1 MSVEGLRQDGNR
13 LLVPMLDADGVLWNL
28 QAIAP
33 DGSKRFAVGGRQAGL
48 FCLLGDPGPVM
59 LIGEGFATC
68 AAARRAT
75 GYAAAVAFSAANMT
89 ATAQAMALAYPD
101 ADLVIL
107 ADDDAHLVDHPTI
120 GKNIGLEAARAAALA
135 VGGRLAIPPR
145 EDDAA

>member
-1 MSVEGLRQDGNR
+1 MF
-13 LLVPMLDADGVLWNL
+13 DADGTLWNL

-48 FCLLGDPGPVM
+48 FCLIGEPGAVM
-59 LIGEGFATC
+59 LVGEGFATC

-75 GYAAAVAFSAANMT
+75 GYSAAVAFSAANLS
-89 ATAQAMALAYPD
+89 ATAQAIASAYPN

-120 GKNIGLEAARAAALA
+120 RKNVGLEAARAAALA

-145 EDDAA
+145 KDDAA